1 MSDIAVPAT
10 TPARPVGRIAVA
22 PEAHGSP
29 GQHAATAR
37 VHGRE
42 HAGIAAMTDGLLRAA
57 YAQYLVDPDTHEVV
71 VRIRE
76 AGSGRVLH
84 ELPSAEVQAISRRLR
99 EYRELLERR
108 ATSERAARS

>member
-10 TPARPVGRIAVA
+10 TPASPLERIAVA
-22 PEAHGSP
+22 PDAHGSP
-29 GQHAATAR
+29 GHDAPAAR
-37 VHGRE
+37 VQRRE
-42 HAGIAAMTDGLLRAA
+42 HAGVAAVTDGLLRAA
-57 YAQYLVDPDTHEVV
+57 YAQYLVDPDTHDVV

-76 AGSGRVLH
+76 AGSDRVLN

-108 ATSERAARS
+108 ATLERAARS